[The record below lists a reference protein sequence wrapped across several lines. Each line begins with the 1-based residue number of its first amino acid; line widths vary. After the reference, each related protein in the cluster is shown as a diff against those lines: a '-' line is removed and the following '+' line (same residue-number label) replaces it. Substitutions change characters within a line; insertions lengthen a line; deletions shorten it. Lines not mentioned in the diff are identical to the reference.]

1 MSPSSAKSPAGTSA
15 RARRDD
21 RAREGAPVE
30 VFAVHSPYDAL
41 CVLVALVLGL
51 FRAASARCGC

>member
-1 MSPSSAKSPAGTSA
+1 MSPKTPAGTSA
-15 RARRDD
+15 PARRDE
-21 RAREGAPVE
+21 RAREGEPVE

-51 FRAASARCGC
+51 FRAASARCSC

>member
-1 MSPSSAKSPAGTSA
+1 MSPSSAKAPAGTSA
-15 RARRDD
+15 RARSS
-21 RAREGAPVE
+21 REGAPVE

>member
-1 MSPSSAKSPAGTSA
+1 MSPSSAKAPAGTSA

-30 VFAVHSPYDAL
+30 AFAVHSPYDAL